1 MAAVLA
7 NATDYDVGIS
17 QRAGAD
23 AGAGL
28 ASAPAAGRRAPVRI
42 HGA

>member
-17 QRAGAD
+17 QCAGAD
-23 AGAGL
+23 AGA
-28 ASAPAAGRRAPVRI
+28 PARI